1 MAGIQVVVRNRRAF
15 HEYTVEERYEAG
27 LVLLGSEVK
36 SLRDGRA
43 QLQDAY
49 VDLEEG
55 ELFLVGAHI
64 SPYGYS
70 SYQNHDPLRPRKLL
84 MHAREIAK
92 IQKKVEIKGYTAIA
106 LSIYLKDGRFK
117 VEIAMAI
124 GKKNYDKRQ
133 DLRKAEENRDM
144 RRAFKESYR

>member
-1 MAGIQVVVRNRRAF
+1 MSGIQVVVRNRRAY
-15 HEYTVEERYEAG
+15 HEYSVEDKYEAG

-49 VDLEEG
+49 VDLVHG

-70 SYQNHDPLRPRKLL
+70 SYQNHDPVRPRKLL

-92 IQKKVEIKGYTAIA
+92 IQKKIEIKGYTAIA
-106 LSIYLKDGRFK
+106 LSIYLKEGRFK
-117 VEIAMAI
+117 VEIGLAV

-144 RRAFKESYR
+144 RRAYKESNR

>member
-1 MAGIQVVVRNRRAF
+1 MSDIQIVVRNRRAY
-15 HEYTVEERYEAG
+15 HEYTVEDKYEAG
-27 LVLLGSEVK
+27 IALLGSEVK
-36 SLRDGRA
+36 SLREGRA

-49 VDLEEG
+49 IDLIDG

-70 SYQNHDPLRPRKLL
+70 SYQNHDPVRPRKLL
-84 MHAREIAK
+84 MHAREIAR
-92 IQKKVEIKGYTAIA
+92 IQKKTELKGYTAIA
-106 LSIYLKDGRFK
+106 LAIYLKNGRFK
-117 VEIAMAI
+117 VEVGLAV

-144 RRAFKESYR
+144 RRAFKETNR